1 MIKICRDFVLVFI
14 VSVICIGV
22 SNGQSQMK
30 DQRFTIVIDAGHG
43 GHDPGC
49 HGTKHKEKDVALA
62 IALKLGNY
70 IETNCPDV
78 KVVYTR
84 KTDIFLELNERAKI
98 ANDNNA
104 DLFLCIHCNASPR
117 KEVFGSETY
126 AMGLHKSKG
135 NLEVAKRENAAILLE
150 DNYKKNY
157 DNFDPNSDEA
167 NIIFSIYQNLFLE
180 KSLSLAS
187 KIQEYY
193 GKKACRHDK
202 GVKQAGFLVLWKTS
216 MPSLLTETGFLTN
229 PKEEKFLGS
238 KEGQDYMA
246 LSMFLAFRKYKDE
259 LKSVKKIYDD
269 ELEKR
274 VGCDV
279 NVPLVSNHDVIDEK
293 KDSTISLEI
302 DSNLNKNSIPK
313 IETPETKKYA
323 GHQKNSEEEVFY
335 SIQILNSQVKLK
347 STDAK
352 FKKLK
357 EIIEYKA
364 KNNGYKYSTGK
375 FLDFQEATKEQN
387 RVRELGFKD
396 AFIIGFKGKNR
407 ISVKEVKEILDAKK
421 DETLINK

>member
-1 MIKICRDFVLVFI
+1 
-14 VSVICIGV
+14 
-22 SNGQSQMK
+22 
-30 DQRFTIVIDAGHG
+30 
-43 GHDPGC
+43 
-49 HGTKHKEKDVALA
+49 
-62 IALKLGNY
+62 
-70 IETNCPDV
+70 
-78 KVVYTR
+78 
-84 KTDIFLELNERAKI
+84 
-98 ANDNNA
+98 
-104 DLFLCIHCNASPR
+104 
-117 KEVFGSETY
+117 
-126 AMGLHKSKG
+126 
-135 NLEVAKRENAAILLE
+135 
-150 DNYKKNY
+150 
-157 DNFDPNSDEA
+157 
-167 NIIFSIYQNLFLE
+167 
-180 KSLSLAS
+180 LAS

-193 GKKACRHDK
+193 GKKACRNDK

-279 NVPLVSNHDVIDEK
+279 NVPFMSNHDVIDEK

-323 GHQKNSEEEVFY
+323 GHQKNIEEVFY

-357 EIIEYKA
+357 DIVEYKA
-364 KNNGYKYSTGK
+364 KNNQYKYSTGK
-375 FLDFQEATKEQN
+375 FVEFQEATKEQN
-387 RVRELGFKD
+387 RVREIGFKD
-396 AFIIGFKGKNR
+396 AFIVGFKGNKR
-407 ISVKEVKEILDAKK
+407 ISVKEVKEIMDSKK
-421 DETLINK
+421 TDTLIN

>member
-1 MIKICRDFVLVFI
+1 M
-14 VSVICIGV
+14 
-22 SNGQSQMK
+22 GQSQRK
-30 DQRFTIVIDAGHG
+30 DHKFTIVIDAGHG

-70 IETNCPDV
+70 IENNCPDV

-104 DLFLCIHCNASPR
+104 DLFLCIHCNASPK

-180 KSLSLAS
+180 KSLNLAS

-259 LKSVKKIYDD
+259 LNAIKKNYED

-274 VGCDV
+274 VGCDA
-279 NVPLVSNHDVIDEK
+279 NAPIYNEHEIKHENKDTALSLHID
-293 KDSTISLEI
+293 TAINI
-302 DSNLNKNSIPK
+302 NSEQKTDEVEP
-313 IETPETKKYA
+313 KKYL
-323 GHQKNSEEEVFY
+323 GSENKSEEEVFY

-357 EIIEYKA
+357 DIVEYKA
-364 KNNGYKYSTGK
+364 KNNQFKYSTGK
-375 FLDFQEATKEQN
+375 FVDFQEATKEQN
-387 RVRELGFKD
+387 RIRELGFKD
-396 AFIIGFKGKNR
+396 AFIVGFKGKNR
-407 ISVKEVKEILDAKK
+407 ISVKEVKEILDSKK
-421 DETLINK
+421 EETSIN

>member
-1 MIKICRDFVLVFI
+1 MIKICKVFVLIFLVN
-14 VSVICIGV
+14 VLDIGV
-22 SNGQSQMK
+22 SMGQLQRK
-30 DQRFTIVIDAGHG
+30 DQKFTIVIDAGHG

-98 ANDNNA
+98 ANDHNA
-104 DLFLCIHCNASPR
+104 DLFLCIHCNASPK

-180 KSLSLAS
+180 KSLNLAS

-193 GKKACRHDK
+193 GKKACRNDK

-259 LKSVKKIYDD
+259 LNAIKKNYED

-274 VGCDV
+274 LGCDANAPIYSEHEIKHDTKDTTLLLHIDTAINV
-279 NVPLVSNHDVIDEK
+279 NSEK
-293 KDSTISLEI
+293 RTDKVE
-302 DSNLNKNSIPK
+302 P
-313 IETPETKKYA
+313 KKYL
-323 GHQKNSEEEVFY
+323 GSENKSEEEVFY

-357 EIIEYKA
+357 DIVEYKA
-364 KNNGYKYSTGK
+364 KNNQYKYSTGK
-375 FLDFQEATKEQN
+375 FVEFQEATKEQN
-387 RVRELGFKD
+387 RVREIGFKD
-396 AFIIGFKGKNR
+396 AFIVGFKGNKR
-407 ISVKEVKEILDAKK
+407 ISVKEVKEIMDSKK
-421 DETLINK
+421 TDTLIN

>member
-1 MIKICRDFVLVFI
+1 MIKICKVFVLIFLVT
-14 VSVICIGV
+14 VLNIGV
-22 SNGQSQMK
+22 SMGQLQRK
-30 DQRFTIVIDAGHG
+30 DQKFTIVIDAGHG

-49 HGTKHKEKDVALA
+49 HGIKHKEKDVALA

-98 ANDNNA
+98 ANDHNA
-104 DLFLCIHCNASPR
+104 DLFLCIHCNASPK

-180 KSLSLAS
+180 KSLNLAS

-193 GKKACRHDK
+193 GKKACRNDK

-259 LKSVKKIYDD
+259 LNAIKKNYED

-274 VGCDV
+274 LGCDANAPIYTEHEIKHDTKDTTLLLHIDTAINV
-279 NVPLVSNHDVIDEK
+279 NSEK
-293 KDSTISLEI
+293 RTDNVE
-302 DSNLNKNSIPK
+302 P
-313 IETPETKKYA
+313 KKYL
-323 GHQKNSEEEVFY
+323 GSENKSEEEVFY

-357 EIIEYKA
+357 DIVEYKA
-364 KNNGYKYSTGK
+364 KNNQYKYSTGK
-375 FLDFQEATKEQN
+375 FVEFQEATKEQN
-387 RVRELGFKD
+387 RVREIGFKD
-396 AFIIGFKGKNR
+396 AFIVGFKGNKR
-407 ISVKEVKEILDAKK
+407 ISVKEVKEIIDSKK
-421 DETLINK
+421 TDTLIN